1 MTTPVYKSHPDE
13 IDALMGKTAY
23 GNADT
28 SRADIVTRIR
38 EYRDCYGNREFAELL
53 AQACLTFGV
62 GGVQF
67 LDLALTGDHL
77 CPGSA
82 VRSQCGP
89 IDLADN
95 SQSFQLFRNAFPFA
109 LGIRRQVGR
118 TCSFSIFT

>member
-53 AQACLTFGV
+53 SQACQYTREDMEREHHEGFPSEREWARG
-62 GGVQF
+62 
-67 LDLALTGDHL
+67 
-77 CPGSA
+77 
-82 VRSQCGP
+82 
-89 IDLADN
+89 IDCD
-95 SQSFQLFRNAFPFA
+95 
-109 LGIRRQVGR
+109 
-118 TCSFSIFT
+118 